1 MNKKFCF
8 LTIGAIAFCIDASV
22 FWFLFDVMSIEM
34 YCARMTAFTFAVLV
48 TWYGNR
54 TFTFQE
60 RKQLPIYKQLRRA
73 FVSSLCSLLPNIA
86 FFYLLTSVLPQP
98 HFIHIAFIGGVIAG
112 TISNFILSDKFVYR
126 EC

>member
-1 MNKKFCF
+1 MNKKLCF
-8 LTIGAIAFCIDASV
+8 LTVGAIAFCIDASV
-22 FWFLFDVMSIEM
+22 FWFLFDVVSIEM
-34 YCARMTAFTFAVLV
+34 YCSRITAFIFAVLV

-73 FVSSLCSLLPNIA
+73 FVSSLCSLLPNIT

-98 HFIHIAFIGGVIAG
+98 NFIHIAFIGGVIAG
-112 TISNFILSDKFVYR
+112 TISNFILSDKFVYK